1 MIELLIGLVM
11 WLVSIAIS
19 WLMIEIHVCLSR
31 WSSGHG
37 LHYDDENFLRLSS
50 IILGPA
56 FVIYWLYVI
65 FYSFLWNVLK
75 IRFLSKY
82 RKMSMQ
88 ENVNKM
94 MDILTAKGKN
104 Q

>member
-1 MIELLIGLVM
+1 MIELLIGLVV

-31 WSSGHG
+31 WSSGYG
-37 LHYDDENFLRLSS
+37 LSDDDFLRLSS
-50 IILGPA
+50 VLLGPA

>member
-1 MIELLIGLVM
+1 MIELLIGLVV

-31 WSSGHG
+31 WSSGYG
-37 LHYDDENFLRLSS
+37 LSDDDVVFLRFSS
-50 IILGPA
+50 VLLGPA